1 MINYEY
7 IAKQLPGGLADLILD
22 LVTDV
27 RTRPGK
33 YKDLTRKDIMR
44 WLSEEKKGKGAPE
57 I

>member
-7 IAKQLPGGLADLILD
+7 ISKQLPGGLADFILY

-27 RTRPGK
+27 QTRPGK
-33 YKDLTRKDIMR
+33 YQDVTRKDIMR
-44 WLSEEKKGKGAPE
+44 WLGEEKKGKGMPE